1 MLHHSSMRRENSM
14 KNQVSNGRLRTGG
27 ARIITP
33 PPGPNARKLLKR
45 DRKVVSPSYPR
56 DYPFVM
62 DRGQGAQVWDVDR
75 NRYIDWAAGIAV
87 TSTGHS
93 HPKVVQ
99 AIEKQAAK
107 FLHISSDYYHESM
120 VRLGE
125 RINEIAPMK
134 ENVGVFF
141 ANSGTEA
148 VEAAIKLARYATK
161 RQRFIGFLGAFHGRS
176 MGSLSFTAS
185 KFVQQERFFPT
196 MPGVLH
202 VPFPDPYRPVL
213 DMHREGDYGDVVVDY
228 IERVIFSN
236 VLPPTEVAAVVVEPI
251 QGEGGYIV
259 PPNNFFPRLR
269 ELCDRYGILL
279 IADEIQSGV
288 GRTGKW
294 WAIEHWGVEPDI
306 VTIAKGIAS
315 GVPLGLM
322 AARQSV
328 MKKWPSGAH
337 GNTYGG
343 NPIACQAAL
352 TTLDLIENGMMD
364 NAAEMGE
371 FIMDA
376 LAEMQMRHP
385 SIGDVRGKGLMIG
398 IELVQDKSSKQPAP
412 TLRDEVVHNAFQTG
426 LLLLGCGK
434 STIRI
439 APPLMIQ
446 KPLVEEA
453 LGIFEDA
460 LTAAEMKHKML

>member
-1 MLHHSSMRRENSM
+1 M
-14 KNQVSNGRLRTGG
+14 KNNKNGNGRLRLGG
-27 ARIITP
+27 PRIVTQ
-33 PPGPNARKLLKR
+33 PPGPRGRALLKR
-45 DRKVVSPSYPR
+45 DKKVVSPSYPR

-62 DRGQGAQVWDVDR
+62 AQGRGAEVWDVDR

-87 TSTGHS
+87 CATGHS
-93 HPKVVQ
+93 HPKVVD
-99 AIEKQAAK
+99 AIQKQAEK
-107 FLHISSDYYHESM
+107 FIHISSDYYHESM

-125 RINEIAPMK
+125 RINEIAPIA
-134 ENVGVFF
+134 EDTSVFF

-161 RQRFIGFLGAFHGRS
+161 RTRFIGFLGAFHGRS

-185 KFVQQERFFPT
+185 KYVQQERFFPT
-196 MPGVLH
+196 MPGVMH
-202 VPFPDPYRPVL
+202 VPFPDPYRPVI
-213 DMHREGDYGDVVVDY
+213 DMHREGDYGDTIVDY
-228 IERVIFSN
+228 IERVIFAN
-236 VLPPTEVAAVVVEPI
+236 VLPADEVAAILVEPI

-259 PPNNFFPRLR
+259 PPTNFFPRLR
-269 ELCDRYGILL
+269 ELCTRHGIIL

-306 VTIAKGIAS
+306 VCIAKGIAS

-322 AARQSV
+322 AARNSL
-328 MKKWPSGAH
+328 MRKWNAGAH

-343 NPIACQAAL
+343 NPLACTAAL
-352 TTLDLIENGMMD
+352 ATLDLVGKEFMS

-371 FIMDA
+371 YIQDA

-385 SIGDVRGKGLMIG
+385 AIGDVRGKGLMIG
-398 IELVQDKSSKQPAP
+398 VELVRDKTSKEPAHS
-412 TLRDEVVHNAFQTG
+412 LRDDAVHLAFESG
-426 LLLLGCGK
+426 LLLLGCGR

-439 APPLMIQ
+439 APPLMID
-446 KPLVEEA
+446 KPLVEEG
-453 LGIFEDA
+453 LHLFEEA
-460 LTAAEMKHKML
+460 LTAAERKHKLL